1 MVDNETFREQWIEK
15 TLKKIPANSRIL
27 DAGAGELSKKK
38 YCKHLQYVSQNFAQY
53 DGKGDGHGLQT
64 STWDQTQLDIIS
76 DITAIPVAD
85 ASFDAAM
92 CIEVF
97 EHLPDPLAALQE
109 LSRIVRPG
117 GYLILTAPFCSLTH
131 FAPYHFAT
139 GFNRYWYEKHL
150 PAYNFEILELT
161 ANGNFFSYL
170 LQEIDRIPDIA
181 QRYSLHPLN
190 IIEKISMKI
199 IKRYLGRNIEKAT
212 KTNDFLCFGYQV
224 FAKKYTQL

>member
-1 MVDNETFREQWIEK
+1 MISNEAFREQWIEK

-38 YCKHLQYVSQNFAQY
+38 YCKHLQYVSQDFAQY

-64 STWDQTQLDIIS
+64 STWDQRQLDIIS

-85 ASFDAAM
+85 DSFDAVM

-97 EHLPDPLAALQE
+97 EHLPDPLAALRE
-109 LSRIVRPG
+109 FSRIVRPG

-150 PAYNFEILELT
+150 PDYGFKIDEIT
-161 ANGNFFSYL
+161 ANGNFFSYMH
-170 LQEIDRIPDIA
+170 QELRRTHYITK
-181 QRYSLHPLN
+181 QYSLPQLN
-190 IIEKISMKI
+190 VLEKLANRIIDFYFI
-199 IKRYLGRNIEKAT
+199 RNSVKAT
-212 KTNDFLCFGYQV
+212 RTNELLCFGYQI
-224 FAKKYTQL
+224 FAHKYSI